1 MPYKRYD
8 ITNTYSYRGRR
19 KNENVVFKTVM
30 LILLPFLIIGV
41 LLGGAYISYRLILKD
56 MYVEP
61 VEPVATADEAVYHEE
76 ELLRIVNESDPL
88 DKDYV
93 PELVKVNGVEV
104 NALAED
110 NLTEMLNAAKS
121 QGVTLMLKSGYI
133 SYDEQA
139 KLHKATYEKLKKSGN
154 YSQIKA
160 EAEAKKI
167 CPPEGCSE
175 CQTGFLLEFDSP
187 KGSDAYKWLVK
198 YCVNYGFILRYPEA
212 KESETGISFNPNLY
226 RYVGKDSAQNIRRYD
241 MSLEEYATHISIR

>member
-30 LILLPFLIIGV
+30 LVLIPVLIIAV

-61 VEPVATADEAVYHEE
+61 VKPVDTADEALLHED

-93 PELVKVNGVEV
+93 PELVTVNGVEV

-110 NLTEMLNAAKS
+110 NLTEMINAAKS
-121 QGVTLMLKSGYI
+121 QGVTLTLKSGYI

-139 KLHKATYEKLKKSGN
+139 KLHTKTYEKLKKSGK

-175 CQTGFLLEFDSP
+175 RQTGLLLEFDSE

-198 YCVNYGFILRYPEA
+198 YSVNYGFILRYPEA

-226 RYVGKDSAQNIRRYD
+226 RYVGKDSAGNIRRYD

>member
-30 LILLPFLIIGV
+30 LFLIPILIIGV
-41 LLGGAYISYRLILKD
+41 LLCGAYISYRLILKD
-56 MYVEP
+56 MYIEP
-61 VEPVATADEAVYHEE
+61 VTPVSTSDEALLHEE

-88 DKDYV
+88 DKNYV
-93 PELVKVNGVEV
+93 PQLSTVNGVEV
-104 NALAED
+104 NSLAAD
-110 NLTEMLNAAKS
+110 SLNEMINAAKAR
-121 QGVTLMLKSGYI
+121 GVTLTLKAGYV

-139 KLHKATYEKLKKSGN
+139 KLHQQTYEKLKKSGN

-167 CPPEGCSE
+167 CPPEGASE
-175 CQTGFLLEFDSP
+175 RQTGLLIEFDSP

-198 YCVNYGFILRYPEA
+198 YSVNYGFILRYPEA
-212 KESETGISFNPNLY
+212 KESETGISFNSNLY